1 MSPGLRTRLVP
12 ASRCLFLKHTTN
24 VDTIDYH
31 ARPAFRSERR
41 AERPATRSVGSWGSP
56 SRSTRAS
63 TSAPAE
69 VALANPLGQLL
80 PAKRRR
86 DRRNRPGRA
95 EKTDAIVLPRAW

>member
-1 MSPGLRTRLVP
+1 VGV
-12 ASRCLFLKHTTN
+12 
-24 VDTIDYH
+24 
-31 ARPAFRSERR
+31 
-41 AERPATRSVGSWGSP
+41 AEPFDPREHLG
-56 SRSTRAS
+56 
-63 TSAPAE
+63 PAE